1 MLLGVVVVGSAV
13 SEFGTD
19 LIHDLA
25 HKNGNGLHVGH
36 GVLLVGMLHVLRA
49 FTEIVEG
56 IDYLREG

>member
-56 IDYLREG
+56 VDYLR

>member
-1 MLLGVVVVGSAV
+1 MLLGVVVVGSTV

-25 HKNGNGLHVGH
+25 HENGNGLHVGH

>member
-1 MLLGVVVVGSAV
+1 MVGSAV

-25 HKNGNGLHVGH
+25 HENGNGLHVGH